1 MRNADPETIRL
12 IYRSTAV
19 QAVNA
24 GAAAAALNIALI
36 AALQFNVTPLT
47 ITAFI
52 LAALSSFFLASNA
65 AVRLFYRLNPFC
77 PVCGLDAVDCKINR
91 QSLSDHPQ
99 N

>member
-1 MRNADPETIRL
+1 MRNADPDAIRL
-12 IYRSTAV
+12 IYRSSAV

-24 GAAAAALNIALI
+24 GAAALNIALI
-36 AALQFNVTPLT
+36 AALEFNITPLT

-52 LAALSSFFLASNA
+52 LAAVSSFFLVSNA
-65 AVRLFYRLNPFC
+65 AARLLYRLNPFC

-91 QSLSDHPQ
+91 QSLYDHPK

>member
-1 MRNADPETIRL
+1 MRNADPDAIRL
-12 IYRSTAV
+12 IYRSSAV

-24 GAAAAALNIALI
+24 GAAALNIALI
-36 AALQFNVTPLT
+36 AALEFNITPLT

-52 LAALSSFFLASNA
+52 LAAVSSFFLVSNA
-65 AVRLFYRLNPFC
+65 AARLLYRLNPFC

-91 QSLSDHPQ
+91 QSLSDHPK

>member
-24 GAAAAALNIALI
+24 GAAALNLALI
-36 AALQFNVTPLT
+36 AALQFNITPLT
-47 ITAFI
+47 IIAFI

-65 AVRLFYRLNPFC
+65 AARLTYRLNPFC

-91 QSLSDHPQ
+91 QSLSDHPK

>member
-1 MRNADPETIRL
+1 MRNADLETIRL

-24 GAAAAALNIALI
+24 GAAALNLALI
-36 AALQFNVTPLT
+36 AALQFNIPPLT
-47 ITAFI
+47 IIAFI

-65 AVRLFYRLNPFC
+65 AARLIYRLNPFC

>member
-24 GAAAAALNIALI
+24 GAAARNLALI
-36 AALQFNVTPLT
+36 AALQSKITPLT

-91 QSLSDHPQ
+91 QSLSDHPK